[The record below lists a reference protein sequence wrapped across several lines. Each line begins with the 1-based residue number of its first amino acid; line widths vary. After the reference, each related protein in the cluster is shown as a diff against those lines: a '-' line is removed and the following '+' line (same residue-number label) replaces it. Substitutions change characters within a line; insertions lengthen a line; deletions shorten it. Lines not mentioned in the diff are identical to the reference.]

1 MLGRICFCRQQLHR
15 SIIQATQ
22 DRCRKFVLCCRSVC
36 LSSSNLLL
44 VYDQA
49 VKIYTKT
56 GDQGQTGLF
65 GGARVLKSDIRVA
78 AYGDVDELNAALG
91 VVVAMGVDP
100 EITDVIGKIQGNLM
114 ALGARL
120 ADPGRGLVSDK
131 LPKLVLGQPDV
142 DYLEQWIDH
151 FEEGLPKLTRFILP
165 GGTAS
170 GAVLHLA
177 RTVCRRAERR
187 IVSLGPDGL
196 EPVLLAYINR
206 LSDLLF
212 VLARA
217 VNARNGVPEVEW

>member
-1 MLGRICFCRQQLHR
+1 M
-15 SIIQATQ
+15 
-22 DRCRKFVLCCRSVC
+22 
-36 LSSSNLLL
+36 
-44 VYDQA
+44 
-49 VKIYTKT
+49 KIYTRT

-131 LPKLVLGQPDV
+131 LPKLVLGQPGV
-142 DYLEQWIDH
+142 DCLEQWIDH

-217 VNARNGVPEVEW
+217 VNARNGVSEVEW

>member
-1 MLGRICFCRQQLHR
+1 VFFCR
-15 SIIQATQ
+15 SI
-22 DRCRKFVLCCRSVC
+22 C

-49 VKIYTKT
+49 VKIYTRT

-65 GGARVLKSDIRVA
+65 GGARVLKSDTRVA

-91 VVVAMGVDP
+91 VAVAMGVDP
-100 EITDVIGKIQGNLM
+100 EITDVIGKIQGALM

-120 ADPGRGLVSDK
+120 ADPGRGLASDK
-131 LPKLVLGQPDV
+131 LPKLALGQSDV
-142 DYLEQWIDH
+142 DRLEQWIDH
-151 FEEGLPKLTRFILP
+151 FEEGLPKLDRFILP
-165 GGTAS
+165 RGTAA
-170 GAVLHLA
+170 GAALHLA

-196 EPVLLAYINR
+196 EPVLLVYINR